1 MNITVVI
8 LGAGKGTRMK
18 SKKTKIL
25 HEIGGIPIYLHALN
39 SAEGLVPSKTLFV
52 TSRDN
57 QALLE
62 SLQHF
67 DVKAD
72 VVIQDEQLGT
82 GDAVAVALQSLP
94 ELTGI
99 VVVLYGDTP
108 FVKTSTLTKL
118 VRSVKQD
125 VPFAFLGFETLHPGN
140 YGRIKLDTEGY
151 IQKITE
157 AKDCNHVDSSLSLCN
172 SGIFCSQVDVLTK
185 LLPQISNENTSGEYY
200 LTDIAH
206 LASEQGIKTRLVQCD
221 EHETLGINTRNDLAV
236 AEHVFQSQMRNRFMS
251 EGVTLIDP
259 NSVYFSFDTKI
270 APDVVIEPN
279 VKIGKE
285 VSIDTGAVIHSFS
298 YLEGCT
304 ISEGA
309 QIGPFARIRS
319 SSEISKDAKVGN
331 FVEVKASKLGAR
343 TKVSH
348 LSYVGDASVG
358 EETNIGAGTV
368 FCNYDGVSKNKTVV
382 GSQTFIG
389 SNTLLIAPVEIGNE
403 AFTAAGSVINQNV
416 PDHSLGIARKRQK
429 NLLNKAPNHKF
440 RKG

>member
-1 MNITVVI
+1 MSITVVI

-39 SAEGLVPSKTLFV
+39 STEGLVPSKTLFV

-57 QALLE
+57 QALIE

-118 VRSVKQD
+118 VRSVEQD

-172 SGIFCSQVDVLTK
+172 SGIFCSQVNVLTK
-185 LLPQISNENTSGEYY
+185 LLPQISNENSSREYY

-259 NSVYFSFDTKI
+259 NSVYFSIDTKI

-309 QIGPFARIRS
+309 QIGPFARIRA